1 VTGRPEAFTRQRLPQ
16 PTGGG
21 RCLVD
26 ASERPV
32 TSRQTLQSTPHQ
44 CRLRRGG
51 PDAGLPR
58 QAWGA
63 EAATQRLPARQQA
76 YMTAALAGLLRRLGG
91 HALERAP
98 GLLPAL
104 IAGVGVRLDSP
115 LPTVRRGL
123 LLPADLPA
131 LRRSAGV
138 RLGSPPSGRHTRL
151 SDLWS

>member
-1 VTGRPEAFTRQRLPQ
+1 MPPSVLSPHGTP
-16 PTGGG
+16 
-21 RCLVD
+21 
-26 ASERPV
+26 
-32 TSRQTLQSTPHQ
+32 LQLTAHQ